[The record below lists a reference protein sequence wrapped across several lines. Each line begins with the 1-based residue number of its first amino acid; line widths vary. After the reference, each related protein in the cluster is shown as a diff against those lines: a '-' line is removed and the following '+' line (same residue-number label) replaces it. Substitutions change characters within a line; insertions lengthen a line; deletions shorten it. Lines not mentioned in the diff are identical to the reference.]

1 MPTFAAIDIGSNSVR
16 LSIAELHS
24 GRLTLLHQDREV
36 TRLGEGVFR
45 NGTLNPQA
53 MAHTIKVIER
63 FRRAIR
69 KYSTDQVR
77 MVATSAMRDAKNS
90 HVFTDWL
97 HTATGWKLEV
107 ITGLEEGRL
116 IHLGVISKARVRT
129 PRVLLIDL
137 GGGSCELTLSVKGH
151 IREMVSLPLGAV
163 RLTQDFLRHDPPLP
177 QELRRMRSF
186 IGEELERAAPPFQ
199 NSHAAQAI
207 ATSGTAAA
215 LAAASGEGIRAS
227 MVSATKVARLAEKL
241 STLDKNERKDIPGI
255 NSRRAEIIVAGS
267 AVFAELMRLYRLQS
281 FRYSPMGL
289 RDGILAQM
297 AADFDARSRSHKQME
312 SDREDAV
319 KALCSRYQVDAVHAE
334 QVRRLAGLLFGSLRS
349 IHQLPAEYGELIGTA
364 AMLYEAGAYVNHT
377 GRHRHAYYLI
387 ANSEIFG
394 YTPVQRQ
401 RVAAI
406 ARYQGNSRAVE
417 TDAIMRNF
425 SNQERTEIIKAVC
438 ILRVA
443 RALNQGRHN
452 AVRNISTRITG
463 RNVQVNLRAARAG
476 ADLEIWTAEKEVP
489 YFREVFGR
497 ELLLKLS

>member
-16 LSIAELHS
+16 LSIAELHG
-24 GRLTLLHQDREV
+24 GRIQLLHQDREV

-45 NGTLNPQA
+45 NGSLDPHA
-53 MAHTIKVIER
+53 MAHTISVIER

-69 KYSTDQVR
+69 KFHTDHVR
-77 MVATSAMRDAKNS
+77 MVATSAMRDAKNA

-97 HTATGWKLEV
+97 HTTTGWKLEV
-107 ITGLEEGRL
+107 ISGLEEGRL

-129 PRVLLIDL
+129 PHVLLIDL

-177 QELRRMRSF
+177 QELRRMHSF
-186 IGEELERAAPPFQ
+186 IGEELDRAAPPFQ
-199 NSHAAQAI
+199 NAHAAQAI

-215 LAAASGEGIRAS
+215 LASASGEGVRAGP
-227 MVSATKVARLAEKL
+227 VSTVKVARLACEL
-241 STLDKNERKDIPGI
+241 SKLDKDGRKAIPGI

-267 AVFAELMRLYRLQS
+267 AVFAELMQRYKIKS

-319 KALCSRYQVDAVHAE
+319 KALCRRYQVDVVHAE
-334 QVRRLAGLLFGSLRS
+334 QVRRFAGLLYGSLRS
-349 IHQLPAEYGELIGTA
+349 IHQLPAEYAELIGTA
-364 AMLYEAGAYVNHT
+364 AMLHESGAYVNHT
-377 GRHRHAYYLI
+377 GRHRHTYYLL

-394 YTPVQRQ
+394 YTPEQRQ

-406 ARYQGNSRAVE
+406 ARYQGNSRPVE
-417 TDAIMRNF
+417 TDPIMRNF
-425 SNQERTEIIKAVC
+425 SNQVRTEVIKAVC
-438 ILRVA
+438 VLRVA
-443 RALNQGRHN
+443 RALDQGRHN
-452 AVRNISTRITG
+452 AVRNISTRITS
-463 RNVQVNLRAARAG
+463 RSVQVSLRAVRTG
-476 ADLEIWTAEKEVP
+476 ADLELWTAEKEVP
-489 YFREVFGR
+489 YFRAVFGR
-497 ELLLKLS
+497 ELLFKSS